1 MIDKGGSTSI
11 FLLYLRDDGQAKVNG
26 SPWHVFP
33 WAFSWSSQT
42 CCGWLSWFLF
52 FTWSQGTP
60 ETMGHSRKLEMI
72 VTFFFFWGGGPGL
85 HYSSLKNKLSWLEN
99 EHGLKMYFLLNV
111 RIFQPGILDYQK
123 EGTSAISISGYCSY
137 AMLCHWQTSG
147 HEIVRTA
154 ELLVGA
160 LDLCIPFLSIC
171 LFYAYCILG
180 WYGMCHKDIKC
191 LDVSRRYHEGIV
203 KMPSTLYAFS
213 CLNVSRRYHVLMDD
227 QTWR

>member
-26 SPWHVFP
+26 SPDMFFLGLFPGVLRHVVADCPDFCFLREAREP
-33 WAFSWSSQT
+33 WNNGAFQKTWDDRH
-42 CCGWLSWFLF
+42 LFLF
-52 FTWSQGTP
+52 
-60 ETMGHSRKLEMI
+60 L
-72 VTFFFFWGGGPGL
+72 GGGPGL

-171 LFYAYCILG
+171 LFMHTAY
-180 WYGMCHKDIKC
+180 WVGMECVIKISS
-191 LDVSRRYHEGIV
+191 V
-203 KMPSTLYAFS
+203 
-213 CLNVSRRYHVLMDD
+213 
-227 QTWR
+227 

>member
-1 MIDKGGSTSI
+1 MGNGLFGADILRFVTWQWPFFWNKIPCIRKAKITKKIDDRQGWQHINIFIIFTRWWTSKGEWLS
-11 FLLYLRDDGQAKVNG
+11 
-26 SPWHVFP
+26 WHVFP

-52 FTWSQGTP
+52 FTWSQGTLKQWGIP
-60 ETMGHSRKLEMI
+60 ENLRWSSP
-72 VTFFFFWGGGPGL
+72 FFFFFGGGGPGL

-171 LFYAYCILG
+171 LFMHTAY
-180 WYGMCHKDIKC
+180 WVGMECVIKISS
-191 LDVSRRYHEGIV
+191 V
-203 KMPSTLYAFS
+203 
-213 CLNVSRRYHVLMDD
+213 
-227 QTWR
+227 